1 MKNVL
6 MKIHGLGFF
15 SAFLVVVAALLG
27 ADSGFAMAVTLV
39 SGATEKIAD
48 DRGLDTQMPGVGANT
63 TEAVESGFSAEE
75 IDRALV
81 QFRPFKTPL
90 EYSIVMEAVQRP
102 VEKYEIIH
110 YRAGTTLFDVTTVK
124 NVTTAADGTNE
135 ILQVNYGS
143 DSSPY
148 TAALGSKAD
157 LRLLTESKNVHIPAG
172 GTYTGADT
180 ATHATGQ
187 LSFHV
192 LKNDGSK
199 VDLLLVNPVKVS
211 NSNVRVTIPSGSR
224 MIIGGVA
231 GAESQMIVAP
241 DNFEP
246 VPTTVYLQ
254 KFISNIVMTDD
265 WIKDKKKI
273 AFGESELR
281 QNALY
286 NFQVGCE
293 IDHWLGYPSRFKVDV
308 PNAHMND
315 EFVYTTEGV
324 LRQIHMFYAYEDG
337 NLKSTDMNAI
347 AKIQFTQ
354 YSDNNYAK
362 GYCGKDFILNMLNMD
377 LTVHKEIK
385 FEDVDVAGMSIKAWK
400 NNFGRID
407 FVYTPV
413 LDLLGFAK
421 YCALFDIQNAVH
433 YVKRASKTDSV
444 DMKKGTGEVREA
456 KREIYSRID
465 AIALRGFNA
474 MLIGPSSEIAST
486 SGLLPNIDTIAEA
499 WNGLYSTSSD
509 NADITSS
516 DDLVDGMVVFLT
528 ADAFGFKAG
537 DLITYNASTTSWS
550 AFDGELSA

>member
-1 MKNVL
+1 MKNL
-6 MKIHGLGFF
+6 LTKIHGLGFF
-15 SAFLVVVAALLG
+15 SALLVVVAALLG

-39 SGATEKIAD
+39 SGDTEKIAD
-48 DRGLDTQMPGVGANT
+48 DKGLDTQMPGVGANT

-110 YRAGTTLFDVTTVK
+110 YRTGTTLFDVTTVK
-124 NVTTAADGTNE
+124 NVATANDSGNE
-135 ILQVNYGS
+135 VLQVTYGS
-143 DSSPY
+143 DSGGY

-157 LRLLTESKNVHIPAG
+157 LRLLTESKNVHIPTG
-172 GTYTGADT
+172 GTYTGADS
-180 ATHATGQ
+180 ATHNSGQ

-211 NSNVRVTIPSGSR
+211 GSNVHVTIPSGSKL
-224 MIIGGVA
+224 IIGGVA
-231 GAESQMIVAP
+231 GSESQMIVAP

-246 VPTTVYLQ
+246 VATTVYLQ

-273 AFGESELR
+273 AFGENELR

-293 IDHWLGYPSRFKVDV
+293 IDHWLGYATKFKVDV

-337 NLKSTDMNAI
+337 NLQSTDLNAI
-347 AKIQFTQ
+347 AKIMFTQ
-354 YSDNNYAK
+354 YADNNYGKA
-362 GYCGKDFILNMLNMD
+362 YCGKDYILNMLNMD

-385 FEDVDVAGMSIKAWK
+385 FEDVDIAGMSIKAWK

-421 YCALFDIQNAVH
+421 YAVLVDIQNAVH

-465 AIALRGFNA
+465 AIALRGYNS
-474 MLIGPSSEIAST
+474 MIIGPSSEIAST
-486 SGLLPNIDTIAEA
+486 SGLLPNIDTFAMA
-499 WNGLYSTSSD
+499 WNGKYSTDSD

-516 DDLVDGMVVFLT
+516 DDLVDGMVIFLT

-537 DLITYNASTTSWS
+537 DLIVYNATTSSWS
-550 AFDGELSA
+550 AFDGEIIA

>member
-6 MKIHGLGFF
+6 MKIHGIGIL
-15 SAFLVVVAALLG
+15 SALLVVVAALLG

-39 SGATEKIAD
+39 SGDTEKIAD

-81 QFRPFKTPL
+81 LFRPFQVPL

-102 VEKYEIIH
+102 VEKQEITH
-110 YRAGTTLFDVTTVK
+110 YRSGTTLFDVTTVK
-124 NVTTAADGTNE
+124 NVATTNDSGNE
-135 ILQVNYGS
+135 ILQINYGS
-143 DSSPY
+143 DSGGY
-148 TAALGSKAD
+148 TAALSSKAD
-157 LRLLTESKNVHIPAG
+157 LRLLAESKNIHIPTG

-180 ATHATGQ
+180 ETHTSNQ

-199 VDLLLVNPVKVS
+199 VDLLLLNPVQVS
-211 NSNVRVTIPSGSR
+211 GSNVHVTIPSGSR

-246 VPTTVYLQ
+246 VPVKVYLQ
-254 KFISNIVMTDD
+254 KFLSNIVMTDD

-273 AFGESELR
+273 AFDESDLR

-293 IDHWLGYPSRFKVDV
+293 IDHWFGYPTKFKVDV

-337 NLKSTDMNAI
+337 NLKSTDLNAI
-347 AKIQFTQ
+347 AKIQFTK
-354 YSDNNYAK
+354 YSENNYAK
-362 GYCGKDFILNMLNMD
+362 GYCGKDFIENLLNMD
-377 LTVHKEIK
+377 VTVHKEIK

-407 FVYTPV
+407 FVYAPI
-413 LDLLGFAK
+413 LDLLGLAK
-421 YCALFDIQNAVH
+421 HCALFDIKNAVH

-486 SGLLPNIDTIAEA
+486 SGLLPNINTIAEA
-499 WNGLYSTSSD
+499 WNGLYSTDSD
-509 NADITSS
+509 NDDITSA

-528 ADAFGFKAG
+528 ADAFGFKAR
-537 DLITYNASTTSWS
+537 DLITYNASTSSWS
-550 AFDGELSA
+550 AFSGELTA